1 MAKPILL
8 YTSIWEEQA
17 ENITNQILEAPEDE
31 PIEIWMNTPGGSV
44 TSGWT
49 IMAAINEKK
58 QGVNFTV
65 LGDAS
70 SMGAIMLL
78 FGKYNKAYDIS
89 NFLFHRAASFWEDL
103 MTEEELKDIENRNK
117 IIRKKM
123 SARIDEALFT
133 EVTGKTFDDMF
144 NMDDRLDIRLTA
156 QQAKKIGLIDEI
168 VKLDPRK
175 KAEIES
181 RFIQDLAA
189 ISYPEKVITNKNVN
203 IMGKLSDLIFGEKDS
218 LLVGVIGE
226 SQFIYTKLEKGAKIK
241 GIGKDAKPI
250 SGTFEA
256 ENKSITVVENEITSI
271 AEVNKDKAE
280 IEALK
285 AEIKALKESQIT
297 VEDIAEVLVKMQEKQ
312 DAEIAALKADFAKAK
327 ITVSQPK
334 LPLGEF
340 KDDKV
345 APINKTAYEIKQE
358 IEARAAERQ
367 ALRDKEIKGGV

>member
-31 PIEIWMNTPGGSV
+31 PVEIWMNTPGGSV
-44 TSGWT
+44 TAGWS

-58 QGVNFTV
+58 LDVNFTV

-70 SMGAIMLL
+70 SMGAYLLL
-78 FGKYNKAYDIS
+78 FGKHNKAYDVS
-89 NFLFHRAASFWEDL
+89 NFLFHRAASMLEPIMSD
-103 MTEEELKDIENRNK
+103 EELENIGNRNK

-123 SARIDEALFT
+123 SSRIDEALFT

-144 NMDDRLDIRLTA
+144 SMDDRLDIRLNA

-168 VKLDPRK
+168 VKLDVRK

-181 RFIQDLAA
+181 RFMADLAA

-203 IMGKLSDLIFGEKDS
+203 IMGKLTDYLFGEKDS
-218 LLVGVIGE
+218 LLVAAIGE
-226 SQFIYTKLEKGAKIK
+226 TQFVYTKLEMQAKIK
-241 GIGKDAKPI
+241 PIGKDARPI
-250 SGTFEA
+250 SGTFDA
-256 ENKSITVVENEITSI
+256 DNKSITVVENEITAI
-271 AEVNKDKAE
+271 VEVDKSKAE
-280 IEALK
+280 LEAVK
-285 AEIKALKESQIT
+285 AELKALKENQIT
-297 VEDIAEVLVKMQEKQ
+297 AEDIAEVLVKLQEKQ
-312 DAEIAALKADFAKAK
+312 EAEIAALKAEFGKAK
-327 ITVSQPK
+327 LSVSQPK

-340 KDDKV
+340 KQEV
-345 APINKTAYEIKQE
+345 VPISKTAYEVKKE

-367 ALRDKEIKGGV
+367 AKRDKEIKGGI